1 MSLNFHLVTEYSDWD
16 DKSFEQ
22 IAHRVAIVT
31 NESID
36 LPENANVA
44 VLLCDDAKIKSLNKK
59 FRGNPHPTN
68 ILSWPNESLVADMP
82 GQKPKLASDPDLG
95 NIAIAYQLCF
105 AEADSAHIALND
117 YLAHLLVHGTLHL
130 LGYDHENADEGDKME
145 ALEIKILTSLGY
157 QNPYDLNHD
166 YMIK

>member
-22 IAHRVAIVT
+22 IAHSVAIVT
-31 NESID
+31 NESMD

-68 ILSWPNESLVADMP
+68 ILSWPNKNLAADMP

-130 LGYDHENADEGDKME
+130 LGYDHIEDTDAVIME
-145 ALEIKILTSLGY
+145 TIEIDILAKLGISD
-157 QNPYDLNHD
+157 PYTVGGQRR
-166 YMIK
+166 

>member
-1 MSLNFHLVTEYSDWD
+1 MSLNFHCVSEYTAWD
-16 DKSFEQ
+16 FKNFEL
-22 IAHRVAIVT
+22 IANRVAIVT
-31 NESID
+31 NESIA
-36 LPENANVA
+36 LPENANVV
-44 VLLCDDAKIKSLNKK
+44 VLLCNDAKIQSLNKK

-68 ILSWPNESLVADMP
+68 ILSWPNKNLAADMP

-130 LGYDHENADEGDKME
+130 LGYDHIEDTDAVIME
-145 ALEIKILTSLGY
+145 TIEIDILAKLGISD
-157 QNPYDLNHD
+157 PYTVGGQRR
-166 YMIK
+166 

>member
-22 IAHRVAIVT
+22 IAHSVAIVT

-36 LPENANVA
+36 LPENAKVA

-59 FRGNPHPTN
+59 FRGNPYPTN
-68 ILSWPNESLVADMP
+68 ILSWPNKNLVADMP

-130 LGYDHENADEGDKME
+130 LGYDHIEDTDAVIME
-145 ALEIKILTSLGY
+145 TIEIDILAKLGISD
-157 QNPYDLNHD
+157 PYTVGGQRR
-166 YMIK
+166 

>member
-1 MSLNFHLVTEYSDWD
+1 MSLNFHFVTEYSDWD
-16 DKSFEQ
+16 DKTLER
-22 IAHRVAIVT
+22 IAHRVANVT

-59 FRGNPHPTN
+59 FRGKPHPTN
-68 ILSWPNESLVADMP
+68 ILSWPNKNLVADEP
-82 GQKPKLASDPDLG
+82 GQKPKLASNPDLG
-95 NIAIAYQLCF
+95 NIAIAYQVCF

-130 LGYDHENADEGDKME
+130 LGYDHIEDTDAVIME
-145 ALEIKILTSLGY
+145 TIEIDILAKLGISD
-157 QNPYDLNHD
+157 PYTVGGQRR
-166 YMIK
+166 

>member
-59 FRGNPHPTN
+59 FRGKPHPTN
-68 ILSWPNESLVADMP
+68 ILSWPNKNLVADEP
-82 GQKPKLASDPDLG
+82 GQKPKLASNPDLG
-95 NIAIAYQLCF
+95 NIAIAYQVCF

-130 LGYDHENADEGDKME
+130 LGYDHIEDTDAVIME
-145 ALEIKILTSLGY
+145 TIEIDILAKLGISD
-157 QNPYDLNHD
+157 PYTVGGQRR
-166 YMIK
+166 

>member
-1 MSLNFHLVTEYSDWD
+1 MTKNQTIETEKLLNFCNLDWD
-16 DKSFEQ
+16 DKCFEQ

-68 ILSWPNESLVADMP
+68 ILSFRSL
-82 GQKPKLASDPDLG
+82 SFR
-95 NIAIAYQLCF
+95 I
-105 AEADSAHIALND
+105 
-117 YLAHLLVHGTLHL
+117 
-130 LGYDHENADEGDKME
+130 
-145 ALEIKILTSLGY
+145 
-157 QNPYDLNHD
+157 
-166 YMIK
+166 

>member
-1 MSLNFHLVTEYSDWD
+1 MSLNFHFVTEYSDWD
-16 DKSFEQ
+16 DKSLER
-22 IAHRVAIVT
+22 IAHRVANVT

-44 VLLCDDAKIKSLNKK
+44 VLLCDDAKIQFLNKK

-68 ILSWPNESLVADMP
+68 ILSWPNKNLAADMP

-130 LGYDHENADEGDKME
+130 LGYDHIEDTDAVIME
-145 ALEIKILTSLGY
+145 TIEIDILAKLGISD
-157 QNPYDLNHD
+157 PYTVGGQRR
-166 YMIK
+166 

>member
-1 MSLNFHLVTEYSDWD
+1 MSLNFHLVTECSDWD

-22 IAHRVAIVT
+22 IAHSVAIVT
-31 NESID
+31 NESMD

-59 FRGNPHPTN
+59 FRGKPHPTN
-68 ILSWPNESLVADMP
+68 ILSWPNKNLVADEP
-82 GQKPKLASDPDLG
+82 GQKPKLASNPDLG
-95 NIAIAYQLCF
+95 NIAIAYQVCF

-130 LGYDHENADEGDKME
+130 LGYDHIEDTDAVIME
-145 ALEIKILTSLGY
+145 TIEIDILAKLGISD
-157 QNPYDLNHD
+157 PYTVGGQRR
-166 YMIK
+166 